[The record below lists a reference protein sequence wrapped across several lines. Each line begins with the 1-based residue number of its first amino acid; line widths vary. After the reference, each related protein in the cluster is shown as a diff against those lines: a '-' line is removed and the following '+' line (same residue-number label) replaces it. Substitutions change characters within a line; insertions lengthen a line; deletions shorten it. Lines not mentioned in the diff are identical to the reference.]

1 MGHPFLLLQRVPPR
15 PEGSGEPFW
24 PVAARSGVT
33 LTAEPIAQGAA
44 VLTARTSRDED
55 FRRFYAE
62 EFADVAGY
70 ALALTSDPALADEI
84 AQEALTQVYVRWTR
98 LRTPRGY
105 AFRVAANLARAHW
118 RSRDRELATWSE
130 LATHS
135 VPAPVTDGAIW
146 DVVRRLPAP
155 QREAVVLHYLYD
167 LPIADVATAVRRP
180 LGTVKRRL
188 HEGRALLARA
198 LEETR

>member
-1 MGHPFLLLQRVPPR
+1 MTV
-15 PEGSGEPFW
+15 
-24 PVAARSGVT
+24 
-33 LTAEPIAQGAA
+33 TAEPIAGAA
-44 VLTARTSRDED
+44 VAARSSRDDE
-55 FRRFYAE
+55 FRRFYAT

-84 AQEALTQVYVRWTR
+84 AQEALTHVYMRWTR

-118 RSRDRELATWSE
+118 TSRTRELATWSE
-130 LATHS
+130 LATHAA
-135 VPAPVTDGAIW
+135 PAPTTDGTVW
-146 DVVRRLPAP
+146 DAVRRLPAP
-155 QREAVVLHYLYD
+155 LRDVLVLHYLYD